1 MLEQQFQHDGRSDSP
16 FMSQASPAT
25 YQEIREVHFEKS
37 GKTEKEE
44 LWKAWDVQATMSPA
58 TLSRDAD
65 ASHDDDGGGGMMA
78 GSSSLS
84 RSSSFT
90 TPTSGKHAP
99 QQLLRKQSSNKESC
113 VVKPPLSDTSET
125 YVVKTPKEKDLCAEL
140 ANRLEVNQ
148 KERREIPVVWSLFEA
163 DNYCLF
169 FNVVCYVNFDVS
181 SVFKNLKI

>member
-1 MLEQQFQHDGRSDSP
+1 
-16 FMSQASPAT
+16 
-25 YQEIREVHFEKS
+25 
-37 GKTEKEE
+37 

-65 ASHDDDGGGGMMA
+65 ASHDDDDGGGGGGGMMA

-90 TPTSGKHAP
+90 TPTSGKHA

-148 KERREIPVVWSLFEA
+148 KERREIPVV
-163 DNYCLF
+163 
-169 FNVVCYVNFDVS
+169 
-181 SVFKNLKI
+181 